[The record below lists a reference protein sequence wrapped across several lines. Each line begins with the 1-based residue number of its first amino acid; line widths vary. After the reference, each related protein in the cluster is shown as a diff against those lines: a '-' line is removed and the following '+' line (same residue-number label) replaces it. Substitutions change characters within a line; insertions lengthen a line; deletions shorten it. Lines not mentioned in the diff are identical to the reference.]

1 MLIIPYTPPRV
12 SRYNYMCKKI
22 YFTMIKFKN
31 NLLIKNIIIL
41 LVSGALAKVLGMLG
55 KIIYTRIAGVN
66 VVGLYTMITPTFML
80 IISICQ
86 FSFPISISKISAEEK
101 YDNKSLLKSAYF
113 VGSIISI
120 ILIIILILTS
130 NLIAL
135 SLHNKLLAPAILS
148 ISAIIPFVMISS
160 VQRGFLHGKE
170 DMLPAS
176 ITNVTEE
183 IIKIILILFLLPIAI
198 SKGDITSVIFLILF
212 NVITESSNILFMQK
226 VISKKYISNKKGKV
240 NKKIIKEILSISIPT
255 TSVRLIASI
264 GFFLEPIILTNTL
277 LSSGYSPN
285 YITMEYGIIN
295 SYIVPLLS
303 IPSFFSISI
312 ASALLPNITKA
323 YANKKYDEFNRK
335 LLKLMFLSMLVG
347 AVCLTI
353 ILIFPNEM
361 LKLVYNVNFGI
372 NYIYLIGPFFL
383 ILYMQPTLSVALQ
396 AMDKTNKLFLTS
408 TISVII
414 KYSALYVLGKIGFGM
429 NALIFAMIA
438 GIVTTTSL
446 VLIIVLKELKKKT
459 S

>member
-1 MLIIPYTPPRV
+1 
-12 SRYNYMCKKI
+12 MCKKI

-41 LVSGALAKVLGMLG
+41 LVSGALAKLLGMLG

-113 VGSIISI
+113 VGFIISI

-353 ILIFPNEM
+353 ILIFPSEI

-414 KYSALYVLGKIGFGM
+414 KYSTLYVLGKIGFGM

-446 VLIIVLKELKKKT
+446 VLIIVLKELKKKN
-459 S
+459 

>member
-1 MLIIPYTPPRV
+1 
-12 SRYNYMCKKI
+12 
-22 YFTMIKFKN
+22 MIKFKN

-130 NLIAL
+130 NLIAA

-198 SKGDITSVIFLILF
+198 SKSDITSVIFLILF
-212 NVITESSNILFMQK
+212 NVVTESSNILFMQK

-353 ILIFPNEM
+353 ILIFPNEI

-414 KYSALYVLGKIGFGM
+414 KYSTLYVLGKIGFGM

>member
-1 MLIIPYTPPRV
+1 
-12 SRYNYMCKKI
+12 
-22 YFTMIKFKN
+22 MIKFKN

-135 SLHNKLLAPAILS
+135 SLHNKLLSPAILS

-353 ILIFPNEM
+353 ILIFPNEI

-414 KYSALYVLGKIGFGM
+414 KYSTLYVLGKIGFGM

>member
-1 MLIIPYTPPRV
+1 
-12 SRYNYMCKKI
+12 
-22 YFTMIKFKN
+22 MIKFKN

-41 LVSGALAKVLGMLG
+41 LVSGALAKILGMLG

-120 ILIIILILTS
+120 IIIIILILTS

-353 ILIFPNEM
+353 ILIFPNEI

-414 KYSALYVLGKIGFGM
+414 KYSTLYVLGKIGFGM

>member
-1 MLIIPYTPPRV
+1 
-12 SRYNYMCKKI
+12 
-22 YFTMIKFKN
+22 MIKFKN

-120 ILIIILILTS
+120 ILIIILLLTS
-130 NLIAL
+130 NLIAA

-212 NVITESSNILFMQK
+212 NVVTESSNILFMQK
-226 VISKKYISNKKGKV
+226 AISKNYISNKKGKV

-347 AVCLTI
+347 AVCLTV
-353 ILIFPNEM
+353 ILIFPNEI

-414 KYSALYVLGKIGFGM
+414 KYSTLYVLGKIGFGM

>member
-1 MLIIPYTPPRV
+1 
-12 SRYNYMCKKI
+12 
-22 YFTMIKFKN
+22 MIKFKN

-120 ILIIILILTS
+120 ILIIILLLTS
-130 NLIAL
+130 NLIAA

-170 DMLPAS
+170 DMFPAS

-212 NVITESSNILFMQK
+212 NVVTESSNILFMQK
-226 VISKKYISNKKGKV
+226 AISKNYISNKKGKV

-295 SYIVPLLS
+295 SYIFPLLS

-347 AVCLTI
+347 AVCLTV
-353 ILIFPNEM
+353 ILIFPNEI

-414 KYSALYVLGKIGFGM
+414 KYSTLYVLGKIGFGM

>member
-1 MLIIPYTPPRV
+1 
-12 SRYNYMCKKI
+12 
-22 YFTMIKFKN
+22 MIKFKN

-212 NVITESSNILFMQK
+212 NVITEGSNILFMQK
-226 VISKKYISNKKGKV
+226 AISKKYISNKKGKV

-353 ILIFPNEM
+353 ILIFPNEI
-361 LKLVYNVNFGI
+361 LKLVHNVNFGI

-414 KYSALYVLGKIGFGM
+414 KYSTLYVLGKIGFGM

>member
-1 MLIIPYTPPRV
+1 
-12 SRYNYMCKKI
+12 
-22 YFTMIKFKN
+22 MIKFKN

-113 VGSIISI
+113 VGFIISI

-130 NLIAL
+130 NLIAI

-148 ISAIIPFVMISS
+148 ISVIIPFVMISS

-212 NVITESSNILFMQK
+212 NVITETSNILFMQK

-347 AVCLTI
+347 AACLTV
-353 ILIFPNEM
+353 ILIFPNEI

>member
-1 MLIIPYTPPRV
+1 
-12 SRYNYMCKKI
+12 
-22 YFTMIKFKN
+22 MIKFKN

-120 ILIIILILTS
+120 ILIIILFLTS

-135 SLHNKLLAPAILS
+135 SLHNKLLAPTILS

-212 NVITESSNILFMQK
+212 NVVTESSNILFMQK

-353 ILIFPNEM
+353 ILIFPNEI

-414 KYSALYVLGKIGFGM
+414 KYSTLYVLGKIGFGM

>member
-1 MLIIPYTPPRV
+1 
-12 SRYNYMCKKI
+12 
-22 YFTMIKFKN
+22 MIKFKN

-130 NLIAL
+130 NLIAI

-198 SKGDITSVIFLILF
+198 SKCDITSVIFLILF
-212 NVITESSNILFMQK
+212 NVITETSNILFMQK
-226 VISKKYISNKKGKV
+226 TINKKYISNKKGKI

-347 AVCLTI
+347 AICLTV
-353 ILIFPNEM
+353 ILIFPNEI

-414 KYSALYVLGKIGFGM
+414 KYNTLYVLGKIGFGM

>member
-1 MLIIPYTPPRV
+1 
-12 SRYNYMCKKI
+12 
-22 YFTMIKFKN
+22 MIKFKN

-212 NVITESSNILFMQK
+212 NVITEGSNILFMQK
-226 VISKKYISNKKGKV
+226 AISKNYISNKKGKV
-240 NKKIIKEILSISIPT
+240 NKK
-255 TSVRLIASI
+255 
-264 GFFLEPIILTNTL
+264 L
-277 LSSGYSPN
+277 L
-285 YITMEYGIIN
+285 
-295 SYIVPLLS
+295 
-303 IPSFFSISI
+303 
-312 ASALLPNITKA
+312 
-323 YANKKYDEFNRK
+323 KKYF
-335 LLKLMFLSMLVG
+335 
-347 AVCLTI
+347 
-353 ILIFPNEM
+353 
-361 LKLVYNVNFGI
+361 
-372 NYIYLIGPFFL
+372 
-383 ILYMQPTLSVALQ
+383 
-396 AMDKTNKLFLTS
+396 LFLFQQHR
-408 TISVII
+408 
-414 KYSALYVLGKIGFGM
+414 LD
-429 NALIFAMIA
+429 
-438 GIVTTTSL
+438 
-446 VLIIVLKELKKKT
+446 
-459 S
+459 

>member
-1 MLIIPYTPPRV
+1 M
-12 SRYNYMCKKI
+12 
-22 YFTMIKFKN
+22 
-31 NLLIKNIIIL
+31 
-41 LVSGALAKVLGMLG
+41 LGMLG

-113 VGSIISI
+113 VGFIISI

-130 NLIAL
+130 NLIAI

-148 ISAIIPFVMISS
+148 ISVIIPFVMISS
-160 VQRGFLHGKE
+160 IQRGFLHGKE

-212 NVITESSNILFMQK
+212 NVITETSNILFMQK

-347 AVCLTI
+347 AACLTV
-353 ILIFPNEM
+353 ILIFPNEI

>member
-1 MLIIPYTPPRV
+1 
-12 SRYNYMCKKI
+12 
-22 YFTMIKFKN
+22 MIKFKN

-135 SLHNKLLAPAILS
+135 SLHNKLLAPTILS

-347 AVCLTI
+347 AICLTV
-353 ILIFPNEM
+353 ILIFPNEI

-446 VLIIVLKELKKKT
+446 VLIIVLKELKKKN
-459 S
+459 

>member
-1 MLIIPYTPPRV
+1 M
-12 SRYNYMCKKI
+12 N
-22 YFTMIKFKN
+22 KFKN

-212 NVITESSNILFMQK
+212 NVITEGSNILFMQK
-226 VISKKYISNKKGKV
+226 AISKKYISNKKGKV

-353 ILIFPNEM
+353 ILIFPNEI

-414 KYSALYVLGKIGFGM
+414 KYSTLYVLGKIGFGM

>member
-1 MLIIPYTPPRV
+1 
-12 SRYNYMCKKI
+12 
-22 YFTMIKFKN
+22 MIKFKN

-113 VGSIISI
+113 VGFIISI

-130 NLIAL
+130 NLIAI

-148 ISAIIPFVMISS
+148 ISVIIPFVMISS

-212 NVITESSNILFMQK
+212 NVITETSNILFMQK

-353 ILIFPNEM
+353 ILIFPNEI

-414 KYSALYVLGKIGFGM
+414 KYSALYVFGKIGFGM

>member
-1 MLIIPYTPPRV
+1 
-12 SRYNYMCKKI
+12 MCKKI

-135 SLHNKLLAPAILS
+135 SLHNKLLAPTILS

-226 VISKKYISNKKGKV
+226 AISKKYISNKKGKV

-353 ILIFPNEM
+353 ILIFPNEI

>member
-1 MLIIPYTPPRV
+1 
-12 SRYNYMCKKI
+12 
-22 YFTMIKFKN
+22 MIKFKN

-135 SLHNKLLAPAILS
+135 SLHNKLLVPAILS

-170 DMLPAS
+170 DMFPAS

-353 ILIFPNEM
+353 ILIFPNEI

>member
-1 MLIIPYTPPRV
+1 
-12 SRYNYMCKKI
+12 MCKKI

-113 VGSIISI
+113 VGFIISI

-130 NLIAL
+130 NLIAT

-212 NVITESSNILFMQK
+212 NVITETSNILFMQK
-226 VISKKYISNKKGKV
+226 VISKKYTSNKKSKV

-353 ILIFPNEM
+353 ILIFPNEI

-438 GIVTTTSL
+438 GIVTTTFL

>member
-1 MLIIPYTPPRV
+1 
-12 SRYNYMCKKI
+12 MCKKI

-198 SKGDITSVIFLILF
+198 SKSDITSVIFLILF

-353 ILIFPNEM
+353 ILIFPNEI

-414 KYSALYVLGKIGFGM
+414 KYSTLYVLGKIGFGM

>member
-1 MLIIPYTPPRV
+1 
-12 SRYNYMCKKI
+12 
-22 YFTMIKFKN
+22 MIKFKN

-212 NVITESSNILFMQK
+212 NVVTESSNILFMQK
-226 VISKKYISNKKGKV
+226 VISKKYISNKKGKA
-240 NKKIIKEILSISIPT
+240 NKKIIKKILSISIPT

-353 ILIFPNEM
+353 ILIFPNEI

-414 KYSALYVLGKIGFGM
+414 KYSTLYVLGKIGFGM

>member
-1 MLIIPYTPPRV
+1 
-12 SRYNYMCKKI
+12 MCKKI

-135 SLHNKLLAPAILS
+135 SLHNKLLSPAILS

-226 VISKKYISNKKGKV
+226 AISKNYISNKKGKV

-353 ILIFPNEM
+353 ILIFPNEI

>member
-1 MLIIPYTPPRV
+1 
-12 SRYNYMCKKI
+12 
-22 YFTMIKFKN
+22 MIKFKN

-353 ILIFPNEM
+353 ILIFPNEI

>member
-1 MLIIPYTPPRV
+1 
-12 SRYNYMCKKI
+12 
-22 YFTMIKFKN
+22 MIKFKN

-41 LVSGALAKVLGMLG
+41 LVSGAVAKVLGMIG

-66 VVGLYTMITPTFML
+66 VVSLYTMITPTLML
-80 IISICQ
+80 IISITQ

-101 YDNKSLLKSAYF
+101 YDNKSLLKNAYLI
-113 VGSIISI
+113 GLIIN
-120 ILIIILILTS
+120 IILILILVLSS
-130 NLIAL
+130 NFITKA
-135 SLHNKLLAPAILS
+135 LHNRSLAPAILS
-148 ISAIIPFVMISS
+148 ISVIIPFVCVSS

-176 ITNVTEE
+176 ITNITEE
-183 IIKIILILFLLPIAI
+183 IIKILLIIFILPITI
-198 SKGDITSVIFLILF
+198 SSGNITSVIFLILF
-212 NVITESSNILFMQK
+212 NVITETSNILFMQK
-226 VISKKYISNKKGKV
+226 AINKKYINHSKGRINK
-240 NKKIIKEILSISIPT
+240 NIIKEILSISIPT
-255 TSVRLIASI
+255 TSVRLIASV

-277 LSSGYSPN
+277 LSTGYSPN

-347 AVCLTI
+347 AICLI
-353 ILIFPNEM
+353 FILISPNEI

-383 ILYMQPTLSVALQ
+383 ILYMQPTLSVAIQ
-396 AMDKTNKLFLTS
+396 AMGKTNKLFLTS
-408 TISVII
+408 TISVIV
-414 KYSALYVLGKIGFGM
+414 KYSALYILGKNGLGM
-429 NALIFAMIA
+429 NSLIFSMII

-446 VLIIVLKELKKKT
+446 VIIIVLKELKKKNR
-459 S
+459 

>member
-1 MLIIPYTPPRV
+1 
-12 SRYNYMCKKI
+12 MCKKI

-130 NLIAL
+130 NLIAI

-212 NVITESSNILFMQK
+212 NVITETSNILFMQK

-347 AVCLTI
+347 AICLTV
-353 ILIFPNEM
+353 ILIFPNEI

-414 KYSALYVLGKIGFGM
+414 KYNTLYVLGKIGFGM

>member
-1 MLIIPYTPPRV
+1 
-12 SRYNYMCKKI
+12 MCKKI

-113 VGSIISI
+113 VGFIISI

-130 NLIAL
+130 NLIAI

-212 NVITESSNILFMQK
+212 NVVTESSNILFMQK

-264 GFFLEPIILTNTL
+264 GFFLEPIILTDTL

-353 ILIFPNEM
+353 ILIFPNEI

-414 KYSALYVLGKIGFGM
+414 KYSTLYVLGKIGFGM

>member
-1 MLIIPYTPPRV
+1 
-12 SRYNYMCKKI
+12 
-22 YFTMIKFKN
+22 MIKFKN

-135 SLHNKLLAPAILS
+135 SLHNKLLVPAILS

-198 SKGDITSVIFLILF
+198 SKSDITSVIFLILF
-212 NVITESSNILFMQK
+212 NVVTESSNILFMQK
-226 VISKKYISNKKGKV
+226 AISKNYISNKKGKV

-323 YANKKYDEFNRK
+323 YANKKYDEFNKK

-353 ILIFPNEM
+353 ILIFPNEI

-396 AMDKTNKLFLTS
+396 AMNKTNKLFLTS

>member
-1 MLIIPYTPPRV
+1 
-12 SRYNYMCKKI
+12 
-22 YFTMIKFKN
+22 MIKFKN

-55 KIIYTRIAGVN
+55 KIIYTRIVGVN

-135 SLHNKLLAPAILS
+135 SLHNKLLVPAILS

-198 SKGDITSVIFLILF
+198 SKSDITSVIFLILF
-212 NVITESSNILFMQK
+212 NVVTESSNILFMQK
-226 VISKKYISNKKGKV
+226 AISKNYISNKKGKV

-323 YANKKYDEFNRK
+323 YANKKYDEFNKK

-347 AVCLTI
+347 AACLTI
-353 ILIFPNEM
+353 ILIFPNEI

-396 AMDKTNKLFLTS
+396 AMNKTNKLFLTS

>member
-1 MLIIPYTPPRV
+1 
-12 SRYNYMCKKI
+12 
-22 YFTMIKFKN
+22 MIKFKN

-130 NLIAL
+130 NLISL

-198 SKGDITSVIFLILF
+198 SKGDIASVIFLILF

-347 AVCLTI
+347 AVCLTV
-353 ILIFPNEM
+353 ILIFPNEI

-414 KYSALYVLGKIGFGM
+414 KYSTLYVLGKIGFGM

>member
-1 MLIIPYTPPRV
+1 
-12 SRYNYMCKKI
+12 MCKKI

-120 ILIIILILTS
+120 ILIIILILIS

-226 VISKKYISNKKGKV
+226 VISKNYISNKKGKV

-323 YANKKYDEFNRK
+323 YANKKYDEFNKK

-347 AVCLTI
+347 AVCLTV
-353 ILIFPNEM
+353 ILIFPNEI

-414 KYSALYVLGKIGFGM
+414 KYSTLYVLGKIGFGM

>member
-1 MLIIPYTPPRV
+1 
-12 SRYNYMCKKI
+12 
-22 YFTMIKFKN
+22 MIKFKN

-212 NVITESSNILFMQK
+212 NVITEGSNILFMQK
-226 VISKKYISNKKGKV
+226 AISKNYISNKKGKV

-353 ILIFPNEM
+353 ILIFPNEI

-414 KYSALYVLGKIGFGM
+414 KYSTLCVLGKIGFGM

-446 VLIIVLKELKKKT
+446 VLIIVLKELKKKN
-459 S
+459 

>member
-1 MLIIPYTPPRV
+1 M
-12 SRYNYMCKKI
+12 
-22 YFTMIKFKN
+22 
-31 NLLIKNIIIL
+31 
-41 LVSGALAKVLGMLG
+41 LGMLG

-113 VGSIISI
+113 VGFIISI

-130 NLIAL
+130 NLIAI

-148 ISAIIPFVMISS
+148 ISVIIPFVMISS
-160 VQRGFLHGKE
+160 IQRGFLHGKE

-212 NVITESSNILFMQK
+212 NVITETSNILFMQK

-347 AVCLTI
+347 AVCLTV
-353 ILIFPNEM
+353 ILIFPNEI

>member
-1 MLIIPYTPPRV
+1 
-12 SRYNYMCKKI
+12 MCKKI

-55 KIIYTRIAGVN
+55 KIIYTRIVGVN

-135 SLHNKLLAPAILS
+135 SLHNKLLTPAILS

-353 ILIFPNEM
+353 ILIFPNEI

-383 ILYMQPTLSVALQ
+383 ILYMQLTLSVALQ

-414 KYSALYVLGKIGFGM
+414 KYSTLYVLGKIGFGM